1 MSQFNIR
8 LSDQNRVKVT
18 SSLKSFNTIN
28 SLLNVDVT
36 NLVNGSVLIYNS
48 TTGKWTATTSVSSLN
63 IDGGTYDVPLS
74 TIRLKRS
81 GISTIP
87 SLVAGE
93 IAVNYSQGTWNDYNG
108 RLWIG
113 DGSANPV
120 VIGGRYFAEI
130 ADHQPGVL
138 TASSAIIVDSNKYID
153 HLNVVGIVTASTLYL
168 SGNLQSSGISTSTGG
183 IVAGNIGIASNIIS
197 SKSGSNNTIYIDPYP
212 DGLSNDGTVIIKGN
226 LQVDGTTTTVNS
238 STVTINE
245 SIVQIGDVTSIRTVV
260 SPVSAG
266 STTIPVDS
274 VVGINT
280 GDVLTYISGL
290 PANEN
295 LRTVVYY
302 NTSSKIIGITG
313 TISGLSS
320 ATQLTITHAYDTQSN
335 RGISFKYNDD
345 SIGLGTTATFTGFF
359 GFQDYNKRF
368 TFVPNATIGVTTSTG
383 YNGYISGEKGY
394 IDIKGLYYQPAD
406 ISLNGVSY
414 FDSTGLINST
424 TSPGSGITTSNYI
437 LTTQPGTNIP
447 VWTSTIDGG
456 EY

>member
-36 NLVNGSVLIYNS
+36 NLVNGSTLIYDS
-48 TTGKWTATTSVSSLN
+48 ATGKWTASTSVAN
-63 IDGGTYDVPLS
+63 ITIDGGTFDTPLS
-74 TIRLKRS
+74 RIKLRRT
-81 GISTIP
+81 STSSVP
-87 SLVAGE
+87 SLLTGE
-93 IAVNYSQGTWNDYNG
+93 VAVNYSQGSWNDYNG

-113 DGSANPV
+113 DGSANSV
-120 VIGGRYFAEI
+120 VIGGRYFAEL

-138 TASSAIIVDSNKYID
+138 TASSALIVDSNKYID
-153 HLNVVGIVTASTLYL
+153 QLNVVGIITASTLYL
-168 SGNLQSSGISTSTGG
+168 SGNSQISGVTTSTIG
-183 IVAGNIGIASNIIS
+183 IVAGNIGITSNIIS

-212 DGLSNDGTVIIKGN
+212 DGLSSDGTVIIKGN

-238 STVTINE
+238 SSMTINE
-245 SIVQIGDVTSIRTVV
+245 AIVQLGDVTSIRTVV

-266 STTIPVDS
+266 STIISLDS
-274 VVGINT
+274 VTGINT
-280 GDVLTYISGL
+280 GDVITYINGL

-295 LRTVVYY
+295 LRTVAYY
-302 NTSSKIIGITG
+302 NTTSKVIGILG

-320 ATQLTITHAYDTQSN
+320 STQLTITHAFDTQSN

-345 SIGLGTTATFTGFF
+345 NVGLGTSATKTGFF
-359 GFQDYNKRF
+359 GFQDYNQRF
-368 TFVPNATIGVTTSTG
+368 TFVPNAIIGVTTSTG
-383 YNGYISGEKGY
+383 YNGYVSGEKGY
-394 IDIKGLYYQPAD
+394 IDIKGLYYQPGD
-406 ISLNGVSY
+406 ISTNGISY

-424 TSPGSGITTSNYI
+424 TSPQNGLTTSNYI
-437 LTTQPGTNIP
+437 LTTQPGTNVP

-456 EY
+456 GY